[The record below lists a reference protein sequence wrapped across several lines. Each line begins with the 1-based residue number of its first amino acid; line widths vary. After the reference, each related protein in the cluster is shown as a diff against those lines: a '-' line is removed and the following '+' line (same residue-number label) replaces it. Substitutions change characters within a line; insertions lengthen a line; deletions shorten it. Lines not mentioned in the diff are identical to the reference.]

1 MEGNYVQRSASH
13 GSLRSSYRSRSRPP
27 AGHSLPH
34 RPLRS
39 VTESA
44 GLLPSPGPLE
54 SMLKTTTETGDIGI
68 FTIKPIAPAAT
79 IHHCARSRPSI
90 DASSIFRSESRSSI
104 RTESKISRRR
114 CGSDRDTNS
123 EIISMY
129 GSETNPSS
137 GLSLRSPRLNQFRR
151 SYSLTATA
159 PRQLS
164 RKVSSRTLQS
174 PLGSGNLQRP
184 RSPFPYPTRL
194 KRPGVRPSSPA
205 VTENGRVDY
214 SRMVELDR
222 ISFVSLND
230 STGVTSRVDQIQR
243 TVHGSYM
250 PTYPRTRLAQPLS
263 LRSDTNQSM
272 PSLPYGNSKMAPL
285 SQDGRSQSHR
295 ALLSSQWSGE
305 RSGTI
310 RRQNSTDQ
318 SLRSSSLTS
327 VIDMYCK
334 QTPNSAS
341 APIRTL
347 RPAGSFYYDYTE
359 GFETPETTDAAP
371 TNEANTPLAPIP
383 KRASSLVKALVL
395 RDETKARLDA
405 VVDISVKDSSDSS
418 GDDGRGAAQGH
429 ADSTDISPSLAPFSF
444 EKDGTSVPHPN
455 DADGG
460 NGYFNMMSLFADD
473 SDVSQSEHAR
483 NSARRGLK
491 DDAHDHSIVTGNE
504 RDQTRADILTT
515 RGRFDSILPQDEV
528 ARRSSGQGKLRKSPS
543 APAAVMSTSRQSSS
557 QGGLAALLR
566 PSVRNSID
574 PGLSDLAA
582 LVSSFERIAKSP
594 FLRKEKGCSGMTG
607 DANYGVSK
615 YSDESKANTEELISA
630 TRQNTD
636 QIDAN
641 SKALAL
647 KPFFRGHRRNQ
658 AVACISTNSLRS
670 ETPTSIKSANAT
682 IVCPEPISPARELR
696 VRNSIPQLMK
706 ALPAIPNES
715 PYMSPHASI
724 RSTDDLGFPVEFSPF
739 KLEIL
744 ATPRSS
750 PRITLKSTVEDHE
763 SFKASIE
770 IETGSLDRSTDR
782 KSVSSDKSVSSEVN
796 IIEDVPISCTPY
808 EQNSVDVGCAA
819 EPRGPTQSIR
829 LRTSRDPLG
838 MEVEENPSG
847 TVRRYLSFSRDRPL
861 SDLVEDPS
869 EGMQAQVQDRKPRDG
884 RVYQR
889 KGRQFRLVTPNGRGA
904 RRANRPSYSPAGT
917 NSSDG
922 YLHERYIPL
931 AHPVDENLRP
941 SSSIEGY
948 DLSDTRSLS
957 SDLSFIRPKIIRK
970 KLSHLKIRMAR
981 SRLNLRG
988 RNIGSTDSDATI
1000 RLQVQRGV
1008 SAPGQSKKVGKRMKG
1023 WFRRAVHIVIR
1034 RR

>member
-114 CGSDRDTNS
+114 YGSDRDTNS
-123 EIISMY
+123 EIFSMY
-129 GSETNPSS
+129 GSESNPSS
-137 GLSLRSPRLNQFRR
+137 GLSPRSPRVNQFRR

-222 ISFVSLND
+222 ISF
-230 STGVTSRVDQIQR
+230 R

-250 PTYPRTRLAQPLS
+250 PTYPRTRLAPPLS
-263 LRSDTNQSM
+263 LRSDINQSM

-305 RSGTI
+305 RSGTTI
-310 RRQNSTDQ
+310 RRQTSTDQ

-334 QTPNSAS
+334 QTPNSGP

-371 TNEANTPLAPIP
+371 ATEANTPLAPIP

-418 GDDGRGAAQGH
+418 GDDGRGAAQGD
-429 ADSTDISPSLAPFSF
+429 ADLKDISPSLAPFSF
-444 EKDGTSVPHPN
+444 EKDGSSVSHPN

-460 NGYFNMMSLFADD
+460 KGYFNMMSLFADD
-473 SDVSQSEHAR
+473 SNASQSEYAR
-483 NSARRGLK
+483 NSARHGLK
-491 DDAHDHSIVTGNE
+491 DDAHEYGTITRALMKDLSADE
-504 RDQTRADILTT
+504 QDQTRADVPTT
-515 RGRFDSILPQDEV
+515 RGRVDSIHPQDKV
-528 ARRSSGQGKLRKSPS
+528 AKRASGQGKLR
-543 APAAVMSTSRQSSS
+543 
-557 QGGLAALLR
+557 GLAALLR
-566 PSVRNSID
+566 SSVRHSVD

-594 FLRKEKGCSGMTG
+594 FLRKEKGCSGMTD
-607 DANYGVSK
+607 DANYGDSK
-615 YSDESKANTEELISA
+615 YSDESKANAVEIIGG

-641 SKALAL
+641 SKAMAL

-658 AVACISTNSLRS
+658 AVTCISTNSLRS

-682 IVCPEPISPARELR
+682 IICPEPISPARELR

-706 ALPAIPNES
+706 ALPSIPNES
-715 PYMSPHASI
+715 PYMSPQASI
-724 RSTDDLGFPVEFSPF
+724 RSTDSLGFPVEFSPF

-763 SFKASIE
+763 SFRASIE
-770 IETGSLDRSTDR
+770 IEAESLGRPTDQ
-782 KSVSSDKSVSSEVN
+782 KSVSSDKSISNEVK
-796 IIEDVPISCTPY
+796 IIKDVPPH
-808 EQNSVDVGCAA
+808 ELNFVDVGGAA
-819 EPRGPTQSIR
+819 EPRGSTQSIR

-838 MEVEENPSG
+838 MDVEENPSG
-847 TVRRYLSFSRDRPL
+847 TVRRYLSFSKERPL
-861 SDLVEDPS
+861 SDLVEEPS
-869 EGMQAQVQDRKPRDG
+869 EGIQAQVQGRKPRGG

-904 RRANRPSYSPAGT
+904 RRVHRSPYSPADT

-948 DLSDTRSLS
+948 DLSDSRSFS

-1008 SAPGQSKKVGKRMKG
+1008 PASGQSKKVGKRMKG

>member
-90 DASSIFRSESRSSI
+90 DASSIFRSESHSSI

-114 CGSDRDTNS
+114 YGSDRDTNS

-129 GSETNPSS
+129 GSESNPSS

-222 ISFVSLND
+222 ISF
-230 STGVTSRVDQIQR
+230 R

-250 PTYPRTRLAQPLS
+250 PTYPRTRLAPPLS

-310 RRQNSTDQ
+310 RRQNSTDH

-429 ADSTDISPSLAPFSF
+429 ADSRDISPSLAPFSF

-460 NGYFNMMSLFADD
+460 KGYFNMMSLFADD
-473 SDVSQSEHAR
+473 SDASQSEHAR
-483 NSARRGLK
+483 NSARRELK
-491 DDAHDHSIVTGNE
+491 DDAHEHSIVTGNE
-504 RDQTRADILTT
+504 RDQTRADVLTT
-515 RGRFDSILPQDEV
+515 RGRFDSIPPQDKV
-528 ARRSSGQGKLRKSPS
+528 AKRSSGQGKLRKSPS

-566 PSVRNSID
+566 SSVRNSVD

-594 FLRKEKGCSGMTG
+594 FLRKEKGCSGMTD
-607 DANYGVSK
+607 DANYGDSK

-641 SKALAL
+641 SKAMAL

-682 IVCPEPISPARELR
+682 IICPEPISPARELR

-706 ALPAIPNES
+706 ALPSIPNES

-763 SFKASIE
+763 SFRASIE
-770 IETGSLDRSTDR
+770 IETDSLDRSTDQ
-782 KSVSSDKSVSSEVN
+782 KSVSSEVN
-796 IIEDVPISCTPY
+796 INEDVPVSFRPY
-808 EQNSVDVGCAA
+808 EQNSVDVGCAT

-829 LRTSRDPLG
+829 LRTSRDLLG

-847 TVRRYLSFSRDRPL
+847 TVRRYLSFSKDRPL

-869 EGMQAQVQDRKPRDG
+869 EGIQAQVQDRKPRDG

-904 RRANRPSYSPAGT
+904 RRANRPPYSSADT

-941 SSSIEGY
+941 SSSIEDY
-948 DLSDTRSLS
+948 DLSDTRSFS